1 MTEFT
6 RREFGW
12 SVAGAIALTRDRQQ
26 APQSAGSL
34 TDVPGIK
41 VGHFT
46 DPRRPTGCTAIL
58 FDRASAAGVDFD
70 GSAPGE
76 SQEIMLSR

>member
-1 MTEFT
+1 MDVT
-6 RREFGW
+6 RRQFGGTL
-12 SVAGAIALTRDRQQ
+12 AALGALPALEQ
-26 APQSAGSL
+26 PSPVAGSL

-46 DPRRPTGCTAIL
+46 DQRRPTGCTAIL
-58 FDRASAAGVDFD
+58 FDSAVAAGIDYD

-76 SQEIMLSR
+76 AQAVL